1 MSNPEKGTDTQDEAG
16 ILQAIEV
23 ELNLPVDEEGLAII
37 HRSLPED
44 T

>member
-1 MSNPEKGTDTQDEAG
+1 MSNPEKVTDTQNEAG
-16 ILQAIEV
+16 ILHALEV
-23 ELNLPVDEEGLAII
+23 ELNLPIDEEGLAII